1 MMTSRLLPRYWKEDL
16 KGLISQAERELL
28 IASPFVTRQGV
39 DFVSRN
45 IASSFQSR
53 GQVTFL
59 TDLSP
64 LHICQKATE
73 PRALRMICQSVSL
86 WAIWHLPRLH
96 AKVYVADSRR
106 AIITSGNLTSGGL
119 DLNYEYG
126 VEVTDMG
133 TVNDIRRDIHDY
145 AALGAPI
152 GETELATYC
161 DLADRVVTT
170 YQNQL
175 RSAARAVRQ
184 EFARSLRDAEDE
196 LLRLR
201 VAGGAITTV
210 FEKTILYLLNRYG
223 PMSTKQ
229 LHPLIQRIHPDLCD
243 DTIDRVIQG
252 QHFGKKWKH
261 AVRRAQSHLKDA
273 GKIELSN
280 GVWRLTSH

>member
-1 MMTSRLLPRYWKEDL
+1 MTTSRLLRRNWKEDL
-16 KGLISQAERELL
+16 KALVSEAERESL

-45 IASSFQSR
+45 IQTSLQSE

-73 PRALRMICQSVSL
+73 PLALKAICQCVSV

-106 AIITSGNLTSGGL
+106 AIITSGNLTAGGL
-119 DLNYEYG
+119 NLNYEYG
-126 VEVTDMG
+126 VEIADTQ
-133 TVNDIRRDIHDY
+133 TINSIRRDIHDY
-145 AALGAPI
+145 AALGAAI
-152 GETELATYC
+152 GETQLATYC
-161 DLADRVVTT
+161 ELAERVVRT
-170 YQNQL
+170 YQRQL

-184 EFARSLRDAEDE
+184 EFARTLRDAEDQ

-201 VAGGAITTV
+201 LAGGAITTV

-223 PMSTKQ
+223 PMSTKR

-243 DTIDRVIQG
+243 DTVDRVIDG

-261 AVRRAQSHLKDA
+261 AVRRAQSHLKGGGQID
-273 GKIELSN
+273 LSN
-280 GVWRLTSH
+280 GIWRLTSR